1 MMSSHDLGVT
11 PLSSALGSYQ
21 IDLVVS
27 GSIGAVESVRFARAL
42 RRLGGRVFPTLTQGG
57 AQFVT
62 ETALAWSCAE
72 KVTSTFSGEA
82 SHIGFRDA
90 LVVAPTSANFIS
102 KAALGICDSPALA
115 LFASYLGQKK
125 PILLVPNM
133 HDSLAM
139 NPMIQTHLKLLREY
153 VIVLGAREEEGK
165 QKFPDPAWLA
175 DQVAHALNQKQ
186 WNNKR
191 VVVSLGT
198 TRGYVDDVR
207 YFSNYSSG
215 KLGTEIAE
223 ELYRQGLYTRAVVGP
238 CPIQPRS
245 VDELILVETNEDM
258 KKALTQEPVDAAVLA
273 ASVLD
278 FVPSERAKG
287 KISSQ
292 SELKVSFKPTEKI
305 IAAITPRGGIKVGFK
320 LEAELTTARAQHIAD
335 DYGKK
340 YALSFMVL
348 NRLADVSAE
357 DHKALV
363 FERRG
368 DSMVLLKEIQGKR
381 ALAQS
386 IAAHITSGLG

>member
-1 MMSSHDLGVT
+1 MSSHDLSVT
-11 PLSSALGSYQ
+11 PLSSAVSPYQ

-42 RRLGGRVFPTLTQGG
+42 RRLGARVFPTLTQGG

-62 ETALAWSCAE
+62 ETALAWSCAD
-72 KVTSTFSGEA
+72 KVTSAFSGEA
-82 SHIGFRDA
+82 SHIAFRDA
-90 LVVAPTSANFIS
+90 LVVAPASANFIS

-125 PILLVPNM
+125 PVIIVPNM

-139 NPMIQTHLKLLREY
+139 SPMIQTHLKALREY
-153 VIVLGAREEEGK
+153 VVVLGAREEEGK
-165 QKFPDPAWLA
+165 QKFPEPAQLA
-175 DQVAHALNQKQ
+175 DQVAHALNHRHWPKE
-186 WNNKR
+186 R

-215 KLGTEIAE
+215 KLGTEIVE
-223 ELYRQGLYTRAVVGP
+223 ELYRLGLYTRAVAGP
-238 CPIQPRS
+238 CPILPHS
-245 VDELILVETNEDM
+245 MSELDLVETNEEM
-258 KKALTQEPVDAAVLA
+258 KAALLREPADAAVLA

-278 FVPSERAKG
+278 FVPSERTKG

-305 IAAITPRGGIKVGFK
+305 IAAIKPKRNIKVGFK
-320 LEAELTTARAQHIAD
+320 LEAELTMERAAKIAQE
-335 DYGKK
+335 YGQR
-340 YALSFMVL
+340 YSLSFMVL

-357 DHKALV
+357 QHKALV
-363 FERRG
+363 FERQG
-368 DSMVLLKEIQGKR
+368 DSMILLKEIQGKR

-386 IAAHITSGLG
+386 IAAHITSGLR

>member
-1 MMSSHDLGVT
+1 MSSHDLSVT
-11 PLSSALGSYQ
+11 PLSSALSPYQ

-42 RRLGGRVFPTLTQGG
+42 RRLGARVFPTLTQGG

-72 KVTSTFSGEA
+72 KVTAAFSGEA

-90 LVVAPTSANFIS
+90 LVVAPASANFIS

-125 PILLVPNM
+125 PVVIVPNM
-133 HDSLAM
+133 HESLAM
-139 NPMIQTHLKLLREY
+139 NPMFQANLKKLREF
-153 VIVLGAREEEGK
+153 VTVLGAREEEGK
-165 QKFPDPAWLA
+165 HKFPEPALLA
-175 DQVAHALNQKQ
+175 DQVAHALNRKH
-186 WNNKR
+186 WNNER

-223 ELYRQGLYTRAVVGP
+223 ELYRLGLYTRAVVGP
-238 CPIQPRS
+238 CPIHPHS
-245 VDELILVETNEDM
+245 VNELDLVETNEDM
-258 KKALTQEPVDAAVLA
+258 KKALLKESVDAAVLA

-292 SELKVSFKPTEKI
+292 AELKVSFKPTEKI
-305 IAAITPRGGIKVGFK
+305 IASVKPKRSIKVGFK
-320 LEAELTTARAQHIAD
+320 LEAELTVERATKIAQE
-335 DYGKK
+335 YGQR
-340 YALSFMVL
+340 YSLSFMVL
-348 NRLADVSAE
+348 NRLSDVSA
-357 DHKALV
+357 DQHKALI
-363 FERRG
+363 FERRE
-368 DSMVLLKEIQGKR
+368 DSMVLLNEIQGKR

-386 IAAHITSGLG
+386 IAAHITSGLR

>member
-1 MMSSHDLGVT
+1 MSSHDLSVA
-11 PLSSALGSYQ
+11 PLSSALSSYQ

-42 RRLGGRVFPTLTQGG
+42 RRLGARVFPTLTQGG

-72 KVTSTFSGEA
+72 KVTSAFSGEA

-90 LVVAPTSANFIS
+90 LVVAPASANFIS

-125 PILLVPNM
+125 PVIIVPNM
-133 HDSLAM
+133 HDSLAL
-139 NPMIQTHLKLLREY
+139 NPMAQKHLQTLREY
-153 VIVLGAREEEGK
+153 VTVLGSREEEGK
-165 QKFPDPAWLA
+165 QKFPDPTLLA
-175 DQVAHALNQKQ
+175 DHVAHTVNQKQ
-186 WNNKR
+186 WNGKR

-223 ELYRQGLYTRAVVGP
+223 ELYRQGLHTRAVVGP

-245 VDELILVETNEDM
+245 VDELVAVETNEEM
-258 KKALTQEPVDAAVLA
+258 KRALSEEPADAAVLA

-278 FVPSERAKG
+278 FVPSERTNG

-292 SELKVSFKPTEKI
+292 SELKVSFRPTEKI
-305 IAAITPRGGIKVGFK
+305 IASISPRGGIKVGFK
-320 LEAELTTARAQHIAD
+320 LEAEITAERAQQIAD

-340 YALSFMVL
+340 YSLSFMVI
-348 NRLADVSAE
+348 NRLTDVSAS

-363 FERRG
+363 FERQQ
-368 DSMVLLKEIQGKR
+368 DSMILLHEIQGKR
-381 ALAQS
+381 ALAQR
-386 IAAHITSGLG
+386 IAAHITSGLR